1 MSNNKRQKV
10 LEMMEALSN
19 LLSEAAQTVRQLP
32 IELFPGDIEQ
42 SLTTHLTSLLR
53 ELNKRGVAPDVEK
66 DKITVQGEVRAVHD
80 TISDVLTLVV
90 DQGDQKGLLDP
101 ARRDELVKVILE
113 QSEIVLLVNRGS
125 IRKSQIELWVA
136 RQLAQMKGS

>member
-42 SLTTHLTSLLR
+42 SLTTHLTSLLQ

-66 DKITVQGEVRAVHD
+66 DKMTVQGEVRAVHD

>member
-101 ARRDELVKVILE
+101 ARRDELVRVILE